1 MSIKNYS
8 RRKFL
13 GNIAAGSTAAALS
26 SLPGGQA
33 ARADTDAVTPP
44 YPVTLATHPGPLYSP
59 TSSPPLENIK
69 IVSTDY
75 IPQADVEKI
84 QSYSPTLKLVQ
95 CRSHEQFHREVVDA
109 HVIFGVFRPEDFQVA
124 KQLRWIQWRPAGCF
138 YPCQN
143 QEFVESPVV
152 LTNNKRTYAVGIS
165 ETAIGLLLALAHGL
179 NKYAVQTEKHI
190 WRSLSEPYLRALR
203 EYTSGNRNQP
213 FTMVDELREING
225 ITMGLVGFGGIGT
238 AIAYRAHYGF
248 GMRILA
254 VDPQPLPIPTGIFEG
269 KPTFVEELRELDF
282 LPEMARRVDVL
293 VCAAP
298 HTKVNE
304 KMLNESIF
312 RAMKPTAYFINMS
325 RGPIVDTPALVR
337 ALKEGWIYAAGL
349 DVTDPEPLPPD
360 HPLWTAGNVLITSHT
375 SGRNRGTERR
385 GRDLFIENVRRYI
398 NGLPLLNVVDKER
411 GY

>member
-225 ITMGLVGFGGIGT
+225 ITMGLVGFGVSERLSPIGLT
-238 AIAYRAHYGF
+238 MDLACGF
-248 GMRILA
+248 WLWILNHCPFPPA
-254 VDPQPLPIPTGIFEG
+254 FLKVSPPLLKSFASW
-269 KPTFVEELRELDF
+269 TFC
-282 LPEMARRVDVL
+282 RRWL
-293 VCAAP
+293 
-298 HTKVNE
+298 
-304 KMLNESIF
+304 
-312 RAMKPTAYFINMS
+312 
-325 RGPIVDTPALVR
+325 G
-337 ALKEGWIYAAGL
+337 GW
-349 DVTDPEPLPPD
+349 TC
-360 HPLWTAGNVLITSHT
+360 S
-375 SGRNRGTERR
+375 S
-385 GRDLFIENVRRYI
+385 VRRRI
-398 NGLPLLNVVDKER
+398 PK
-411 GY
+411 